1 MSNQPLIEIRNLNV
15 DYWQQGKWTNV
26 VRGLDLQINP
36 AETFGLVGE
45 SGCGKSTT
53 ANCLLG
59 FQPSGSRYRE
69 SSVWFEGKDLLKLPN
84 AELQR
89 LRGNKISLVPQ
100 NPTSA
105 LNPAMRVG
113 QQLVETLRAHRYC
126 ATSEEARERT
136 LSLFKLVWLPDPD
149 KIFKKY
155 PHQLSGGQQQRVI
168 IAMALACN
176 PKLIILDEPTTGLDV
191 TTQAQVLDL
200 LTDLRSRLGM
210 AMFYVTHNLGVVAQ
224 ICSRIGVMYAGR
236 LVEIAPKRELFQ
248 SPSHPYTQGLIASVP
263 RVSAPSRKQTLLL
276 RGLLQRDVL
285 PPGCQFAPRCEF
297 ALPRCFEE
305 PQALAD
311 IGPDHSVACWRLK
324 DIPVFS
330 RRLADS
336 VRANAAE
343 TATAA
348 IAAGPKLLTVN
359 NLEAAYTFERKNL
372 ISKRVP
378 KIVVDEI
385 TFGIRPGETYGLVGE
400 SGSGKSTIARALNG
414 LMPYM
419 TGTARFDG
427 SHDLTVPLA
436 KRPGELL
443 RSVQL
448 VFQNPDGSL
457 NPRHRVSQIVGRP
470 LEKFFGLSGKEL
482 RQRVEMLLGDVHLDT
497 TYWNRFP
504 DELSGGER
512 QRVAIAR
519 ALASEPKL
527 LLCDEILSA
536 LDVSVQANILQLLV
550 DLQAKRGIAFLFISH
565 DLAVVRSLAHTVGVL
580 YWGSLCEVGE
590 VEEVFRP
597 PYHPYT
603 FLLLSSVPEADPDQ
617 VMPTVRKDIGLLT
630 EESKMACPFATR
642 CPWKVGKI
650 CEEQTPPWRSTSE
663 THKLRCHIPIEEL
676 NKRPELAALFVKA

>member
-263 RVSAPSRKQTLLL
+263 RVTAPSRKQTLLL

-311 IGPDHSVACWRLK
+311 VGPDHSVACWRVK

-330 RRLADS
+330 RRLAES
-336 VRANAAE
+336 VKASAAE
-343 TATAA
+343 TAAA
-348 IAAGPKLLTVN
+348 ITAAGPKLQLRFAKPSAVQRRG
-359 NLEAAYTFERKNL
+359 AAIDR
-372 ISKRVP
+372 
-378 KIVVDEI
+378 
-385 TFGIRPGETYGLVGE
+385 
-400 SGSGKSTIARALNG
+400 
-414 LMPYM
+414 
-419 TGTARFDG
+419 
-427 SHDLTVPLA
+427 
-436 KRPGELL
+436 
-443 RSVQL
+443 
-448 VFQNPDGSL
+448 
-457 NPRHRVSQIVGRP
+457 
-470 LEKFFGLSGKEL
+470 
-482 RQRVEMLLGDVHLDT
+482 
-497 TYWNRFP
+497 W
-504 DELSGGER
+504 
-512 QRVAIAR
+512 
-519 ALASEPKL
+519 
-527 LLCDEILSA
+527 
-536 LDVSVQANILQLLV
+536 
-550 DLQAKRGIAFLFISH
+550 
-565 DLAVVRSLAHTVGVL
+565 
-580 YWGSLCEVGE
+580 
-590 VEEVFRP
+590 
-597 PYHPYT
+597 
-603 FLLLSSVPEADPDQ
+603 
-617 VMPTVRKDIGLLT
+617 
-630 EESKMACPFATR
+630 
-642 CPWKVGKI
+642 
-650 CEEQTPPWRSTSE
+650 PWRAC
-663 THKLRCHIPIEEL
+663 R
-676 NKRPELAALFVKA
+676 